1 MDSVGWHL
9 ALAFAPLAI
18 KLFKVTVE
26 GPLGPAG
33 RPTARLT
40 AVRELSIMG
49 LGNPLQEIALIDPYS
64 LPQAAAAGSGSRQSG
79 QLPQGLDA
87 AAAAA
92 AAATP
97 DSAADPNWPKLT
109 VATKPRAAGAT
120 GADGSGAAGG
130 TAEGGSGS
138 DGGEAPMHCVLLRA
152 GGIMS
157 KLDLQE
163 GSEVLLS
170 DAIERFWLPISP
182 ETAAAGA
189 RPGGAAALG
198 STSATPSLSRS
209 SSSTAP
215 LGQHASEADLQLP
228 SAAGS
233 AARLAQQQLQLD
245 ADGVRQVPRQP
256 PRVEL
261 PWWTYGARGMQV
273 LALLSP
279 MLPSCLHA
287 CLHACL
293 HFQVPLHSSPFLSI

>member
-9 ALAFAPLAI
+9 ALAFAPLEI
-18 KLFKVTVE
+18 KLFRVTVE

-64 LPQAAAAGSGSRQSG
+64 LPQAGAVGSSGSQLRQ
-79 QLPQGLDA
+79 QPQGLD
-87 AAAAA
+87 AAA

-109 VATKPRAAGAT
+109 VATKPRAAAGT
-120 GADGSGAAGG
+120 SDGSAAAGG
-130 TAEGGSGS
+130 SADGGSGTE
-138 DGGEAPMHCVLLRA
+138 GGEAPMHCVLLRA

-182 ETAAAGA
+182 ATAAAGVRA
-189 RPGGAAALG
+189 GGAAAPG
-198 STSATPSLSRS
+198 STSATPSWSRS
-209 SSSTAP
+209 SSSTVP
-215 LGQHASEADLQLP
+215 LGQHASEADLPLP
-228 SAAGS
+228 AAAGS
-233 AARLAQQQLQLD
+233 AARLAQQQHQLQLD
-245 ADGVRQVPRQP
+245 GDGLPQAPRQP

-273 LALLSP
+273 LALLSSAP
-279 MLPSCLHA
+279 CLPA
-287 CLHACL
+287 CMCAQLPVC
-293 HFQVPLHSSPFLSI
+293 SSAFLGSHCTRC